1 MVIQFP
7 DIAGLALILGGG
19 NHPTI
24 PLLAAFLLV
33 AGTLWLNVK
42 LTQSYIR
49 NFSLPPGPKG
59 PPLIGSVLRAAD
71 QKWLRSPQRKDDYG
85 DTLYL

>member
-24 PLLAAFLLV
+24 PLLSLFLLV
-33 AGTLWLNVK
+33 AGTLWLDAR

-49 NFSLPPGPKG
+49 NFPLPPGPKG
-59 PPLIGSVLRAAD
+59 PPLIGSILRAAD
-71 QKWLRSPQRKDDYG
+71 QKWLRSLLRKDDYG
-85 DTLYL
+85 DTLCL